1 MSHIQKTISNLQ
13 LKAQPKLDAAR
24 YIAEAGF
31 SRRGFAHHSHRL
43 AIQVI
48 EKRHGTVW
56 ATIVK
61 DPVFQEQNRRSTDLH
76 DCFCNAFP
84 ELYQAVSITS
94 PWIVLGLETYIG
106 DNFALA

>member
-13 LKAQPKLDAAR
+13 LKAQPKLDAAW
-24 YIAEAGF
+24 
-31 SRRGFAHHSHRL
+31 L